1 MQRTDLK
8 TVEKK
13 APLTAFYPL
22 MQEFFARDTT
32 FTLTISG
39 NSMWPTL
46 TSGRDRVTL
55 AKPPAKWHKNDLPL
69 YRRTNGQLVL
79 HRIVRVNADGTLDCC
94 GDHQRE
100 VECGLRPEQMV
111 AIAVGLERK
120 GKTFPANHR
129 GYVRWVRLWTFL
141 LPLRPLFFRLFRWK
155 DPSFLNKHPAAR
167 G

>member
-8 TVEKK
+8 TVEKR

-22 MQEFFARDTT
+22 MQECFARDAT

-39 NSMWPTL
+39 SSMWPTL
-46 TSGRDRVTL
+46 SGGRDRVTL
-55 AKPPAKWHKNDLPL
+55 AKPPAQWHKNDLPL
-69 YRRTNGQLVL
+69 YRRANGQLVL

-100 VECGLRPEQMV
+100 VERGLLPEQMV
-111 AIAVGLERK
+111 AIVVGVERK

-129 GYVRWVRLWTFL
+129 RYLRWVRLWTFL
-141 LPLRPLFFRLFRWK
+141 LPLRPAFFRLFRHK
-155 DPSFLNKHPAAR
+155 DPNFLNRHPTAR